1 MVNFRKITEENF
13 DATIN
18 RKRPE
23 GVASNAVSPA
33 RAWPYRNQKRAWKAA
48 NFPGV
53 SLCNVQSTVN
63 KPLNCNL
70 KRRALHPNACS
81 AGLSSLHSWVPLGS
95 FLHAVIEWEIHF
107 SCAKSLPGAAQES
120 RRTYTSGALL
130 AAGTARQITILPAL

>member
-13 DATIN
+13 DAIIN

-23 GVASNAVSPA
+23 GVAQNAVSPA

-48 NFPGV
+48 DFPGV

-70 KRRALHPNACS
+70 SYQRDGKIPSPGGKVARR
-81 AGLSSLHSWVPLGS
+81 
-95 FLHAVIEWEIHF
+95 
-107 SCAKSLPGAAQES
+107 KPGRMRNGE
-120 RRTYTSGALL
+120 T
-130 AAGTARQITILPAL
+130 

>member
-13 DATIN
+13 DAIIN

-23 GVASNAVSPA
+23 GVAPNAVSPA

-48 NFPGV
+48 DFPGV

-70 KRRALHPNACS
+70 KRRALHPHACS
-81 AGLSSLHSWVPLGS
+81 AGLSSLHSWAPLGS
-95 FLHAVIEWEIHF
+95 FLHAINGWEIIF
-107 SCAKSLPGAAQES
+107 TAQKRYRAPPRSPGFH
-120 RRTYTSGALL
+120 TSPVRHCPRA
-130 AAGTARQITILPAL
+130 LPANLLHVY

>member
-13 DATIN
+13 DAIIN

-23 GVASNAVSPA
+23 GETLVAPKAVSPA

-48 NFPGV
+48 DFPGV

-70 KRRALHPNACS
+70 
-81 AGLSSLHSWVPLGS
+81 
-95 FLHAVIEWEIHF
+95 
-107 SCAKSLPGAAQES
+107 
-120 RRTYTSGALL
+120 
-130 AAGTARQITILPAL
+130 AGTNDIHATVRAATSRPRSTSTK